1 MQTRRL
7 GNSDMDITRLGF
19 GAWAIGGGGW
29 QFAWGP
35 QDDEKSIQAIR
46 RAVER
51 GIGWIDTAAVYGLG
65 HSEELVARALEGMSQ
80 RPYVFTKCGM
90 VWDAQ
95 GRITR
100 SLKADSVRRECE
112 ASLRR
117 LKVDAIDLYQIHWP
131 ADSQEECEEG
141 WSTLVALQREG
152 KVRWVGVSNFD
163 ASQLERIHRIAPVTS
178 LQPRYSLIH
187 RDVEADTLPFCERN
201 GIGVI
206 AYSPMAS
213 GLLTGKMTRERVAG
227 FPPDDWRRSSADFQE
242 PALSRNLSLAELLRE
257 VGGRLKCS
265 PAEVAIA
272 WVLRHPAVTG
282 AIVGARSAEQVDGFI
297 GAGDLRLAPE
307 TLRDIEAFFQGAR
320 TSQGEAHA

>member
-35 QDDEKSIQAIR
+35 QDDETSIHAIR
-46 RAVER
+46 RAAER
-51 GIGWIDTAAVYGLG
+51 GIGCIDTAAVYGLG

-131 ADSQEECEEG
+131 VDSQEECEEG
-141 WSTLVALQREG
+141 WSTLAALQREG

-187 RDVEADTLPFCERN
+187 RDVEADALPFCERN

-297 GAGDLRLAPE
+297 GAGALRLPSE